1 MPSLDDLTSL
11 RRMATASPKLP
22 VPGPPRLELPPAMHA
37 RFPGLREAL
46 EKHNPTMADWSQK
59 SLGIVIKG
67 GP

>member
-46 EKHNPTMADWSQK
+46 EKHNQAMADWAVKQLTIINRS
-59 SLGIVIKG
+59 GT
-67 GP
+67 